1 MLSALKNVCIT
12 RHCDEINKEVKMNS
26 YKEHTNQTNQ
36 RSSEVEYIASRLSS
50 VMETYKKLTTKK
62 VA

>member
-1 MLSALKNVCIT
+1 
-12 RHCDEINKEVKMNS
+12 MNS